1 VKIIDIPRSGSYFN
15 ITSSRNRYGQY
26 VRGRASPVQPESS
39 YQGSVRSRLSGN
51 AAAWRT
57 LTATQRAGW
66 TDLGSSMI
74 RVDSLGQSN
83 ALTGFQAY
91 VSVNNENLAAG
102 NSVVSD
108 APAFQTPSSI
118 LTVTITLTATVF
130 SIAYTPTPLGS
141 GERMFT
147 WVSLQRSAGRSFE
160 GDLRL
165 LAVSAAA
172 AASPADVFTAYQS
185 RFGTPIVGRR
195 IFVRVRRYYL
205 GFLSGPLSTSQVVA

>member
-1 VKIIDIPRSGSYFN
+1 MKIIDIPRSGSYQA

-26 VRGRASPVQPESS
+26 VRVRAIPCQPQSS
-39 YQGSVRSRLSGN
+39 YQGAVRTRLSGN

-57 LTATQRAGW
+57 LTASQRAGW
-66 TDLGSSMI
+66 ADLGTSMI

-91 VSVNNENLAAG
+91 CSVNNENLAAG

-108 APAFQTPSSI
+108 APTFQTPSSI
-118 LTVTITLTATVF
+118 TTLTITLTAASF
-130 SIAYTPTPLGS
+130 SLAYTPTPLGS

-147 WVSLQRSAGRSFE
+147 FVSMQRSAGRSFE

-172 AASPADVFTAYQS
+172 AASPADVFSAYQS

-195 IFVRVRRYYL
+195 VFVRVRRYYL
-205 GFLSGPLSTSQVVA
+205 GFLSGPLTTSAVCA

>member
-1 VKIIDIPRSGSYFN
+1 MKIIDIPRSGSYQA

-26 VRGRASPVQPESS
+26 VRVRAIPCQPQSS
-39 YQGSVRSRLSGN
+39 YQGAVRTRLSGN

-57 LTATQRAGW
+57 LTASQRAGW
-66 TDLGSSMI
+66 ADLGTSMI

-91 VSVNNENLAAG
+91 CSVNIENLAAG

-108 APAFQTPSSI
+108 APTFQTPSSI
-118 LTVTITLTATVF
+118 TTLTITLTAASF
-130 SIAYTPTPLGS
+130 SLAYTPTPLGA

-147 WVSLQRSAGRSFE
+147 FVSMQRSAGRSFE

-172 AASPADVFTAYQS
+172 AASPADVFSAYQS

-195 IFVRVRRYYL
+195 VFVRVRRYYL
-205 GFLSGPLSTSQVVA
+205 GFLSGPLTTSAVCA

>member
-1 VKIIDIPRSGSYFN
+1 MKIIDIPRSGSYRE

-26 VRGRASPVQPESS
+26 VRTRAIPCQPESS
-39 YQGSVRSRLSGN
+39 YQGAVRSRLSGN
-51 AAAWRT
+51 AAAWRV
-57 LTATQRAGW
+57 LTASQRAGW
-66 TDLGSSMI
+66 ADLASSMI

-91 VSVNNENLAAG
+91 CSVNCENLAAG
-102 NSVVSD
+102 NAVVSD
-108 APAFQTPSSI
+108 APTFQTPSSI
-118 LTVTITLTATVF
+118 TTVTITLSATVL
-130 SIAYTPTPLGS
+130 SIAYTPTPLGT

-172 AASPADVFTAYQS
+172 AASPADLFTAYQS

-195 IFVRVRRYYL
+195 VFFKFRRYYL
-205 GFLSGPLSTSQVVA
+205 GFLSGPLGTSQVVV

>member
-1 VKIIDIPRSGSYFN
+1 
-15 ITSSRNRYGQY
+15 
-26 VRGRASPVQPESS
+26 
-39 YQGSVRSRLSGN
+39 
-51 AAAWRT
+51 
-57 LTATQRAGW
+57 
-66 TDLGSSMI
+66 MI

-91 VSVNNENLAAG
+91 CSVNIENLAAG

-108 APAFQTPSSI
+108 APTFQTPSSI
-118 LTVTITLTATVF
+118 TTLTITLTAASF
-130 SIAYTPTPLGS
+130 SLAYTPTPLGS

-147 WVSLQRSAGRSFE
+147 FVSMQRSAGRSFE

-172 AASPADVFTAYQS
+172 AASPADVFSAYQS

-195 IFVRVRRYYL
+195 VFVRVRRYYL
-205 GFLSGPLSTSQVVA
+205 GFLSGPLTTSAVCA

>member
-1 VKIIDIPRSGSYFN
+1 MKIIDIPRSGSYQA

-26 VRGRASPVQPESS
+26 VRVRAIPCQPQSS
-39 YQGSVRSRLSGN
+39 YQGAVRTRLSGN

-57 LTATQRAGW
+57 LTASQRAGW
-66 TDLGSSMI
+66 ADLGTSMI

-91 VSVNNENLAAG
+91 CSVNIENLAAG

-108 APAFQTPSSI
+108 APTFQTPSSI
-118 LTVTITLTATVF
+118 TTLTITLTAASF
-130 SIAYTPTPLGS
+130 SLAYTPTPLGS

-147 WVSLQRSAGRSFE
+147 FVSMQRSAGRSFE

-172 AASPADVFTAYQS
+172 AASPADVFSAYQS

-195 IFVRVRRYYL
+195 VFVRVRRYYL
-205 GFLSGPLSTSQVVA
+205 GFLSGPLTTSAVCA